1 MKGKTFKKILI
12 ANRGDVAL
20 RVQRAANDLGIPTV
34 AVHSSAD
41 NNAMHV
47 KLADESVCIGP
58 PKSSE
63 SYLNMQALISAAL
76 LTGADAIHP
85 GVGFLS
91 ENADFAEIVNAH
103 NITFIGPSPL
113 HIRTMGDKVA
123 AKKAAKEAGLPLV
136 PGSEGEISSIQQAQK
151 EANRIG
157 YPVIIKAA
165 SGGGG
170 RGMKVVHNERELRES
185 LPIIKQEALSFFGN
199 DAVYVEKFI
208 DSPRHIE
215 VQVICDSHGNYLH
228 LHERDCSIQRRNQK
242 VIEEALAPEIDEK
255 EKNKL
260 FDICVKAMKKMNYV
274 GLGTLEFLYE
284 KGNFY
289 FMEMNTRLQVE
300 HPITEMLTRIDLVRE
315 QICVAAGEK
324 IIFSQENVKPL
335 GHSIECRI
343 NAESSKDFKPSAG
356 SIKMYHP
363 PAGNG
368 IRLDTFIYSGYKV
381 PHYYDNLLA
390 KLIVT
395 GRTRNHAIKRAL
407 RALNEMI
414 IDGIETNIELHKK
427 ILSSKDFKNG
437 AVSIKWLE
445 DNMASL

>member
-1 MKGKTFKKILI
+1 MFDKVLI
-12 ANRGDVAL
+12 ANRGEIAV
-20 RVQRAANDLGIPTV
+20 RINRACQELGISTV
-34 AVHSSAD
+34 AVHSEAD
-41 NNAMHV
+41 RESMHV
-47 KLADESVCIGP
+47 RIADESVCVGP
-58 PKSSE
+58 NPVNK
-63 SYLNMQALISAAL
+63 SYLNAHSIISACEI
-76 LTGADAIHP
+76 TGAQAVHP
-85 GVGFLS
+85 GYGFLS
-91 ENADFAEIVNAH
+91 ENAGFAKTLQDH
-103 NITFIGPSPL
+103 NLSFIGPSYK
-113 HIRTMGDKVA
+113 HIEMMGDKIQ
-123 AKKAAKEAGLPLV
+123 AKKIMTEYGVPTV
-136 PGSEGEISSIQQAQK
+136 PGSEDIVKDEKHAINIS
-151 EANRIG
+151 NDIG
-157 YPVIIKAA
+157 FPVLLKASA
-165 SGGGG
+165 GGGG
-170 RGMKVVHNERELRES
+170 RGMKVVHNENELKES
-185 LPIIKQEALSFFGN
+185 LPIIKQEALSFFGS

-215 VQVICDSHGNYLH
+215 VQVICDTHGNYLH

-242 VIEEALAPEIDEK
+242 VIEEALAPEIDET

-343 NAESSKDFKPSAG
+343 NAESPKDFKPSAG

-427 ILSSKDFKNG
+427 ILSSKDFKKG

-445 DNMASL
+445 DNIASL